1 MQRTVDSFIERI
13 SHRGQVPLASMWEL
27 EKLIVILLLLLYW
40 YAIPKKKI
48 GGSKRGLVEIR
59 RCGYEA
65 TGGAV
70 SSQWFGE
77 VGAQVGK
84 NQSIEASMLYDHTYR
99 STWIRMDDHT

>member
-1 MQRTVDSFIERI
+1 MPFQ
-13 SHRGQVPLASMWEL
+13 
-27 EKLIVILLLLLYW
+27 
-40 YAIPKKKI
+40 KKI

-84 NQSIEASMLYDHTYR
+84 TKVLKLRCCTTTRI

>member
-1 MQRTVDSFIERI
+1 MGVGETDSDITIITVLICYS
-13 SHRGQVPLASMWEL
+13 
-27 EKLIVILLLLLYW
+27 EKTCRR
-40 YAIPKKKI
+40 
-48 GGSKRGLVEIR
+48 GSKRGLVEIR

-84 NQSIEASMLYDHTYR
+84 NQSIEASMLYDQTYR

>member
-1 MQRTVDSFIERI
+1 MPFR
-13 SHRGQVPLASMWEL
+13 
-27 EKLIVILLLLLYW
+27 
-40 YAIPKKKI
+40 KKI

-84 NQSIEASMLYDHTYR
+84 TKVLKLRCCTTYKTTLIEALGSGWTTTR
-99 STWIRMDDHT
+99 SCTFPNSGLVFGCLCHAHARAVVTWPKWSSV